1 MTGKFFH
8 YKPYGWHRAISHNS
22 TVVCY
27 PVGTYNLT
35 HYSILVIYQN
45 NNLNKSWK
53 FCYTSFLLL
62 YTSQAYWIFVKNL
75 VETEIVG
82 HVAGAYMS
90 CENLWRR
97 GRCLSRFGEGWSP
110 PAVAA
115 GGDAPGSPDRF
126 SSVWSGDVPVGE
138 HRGAVRLVVT
148 WMIVSGCKDWYCV
161 FWFFSSFTL
170 RLPDV

>member
-1 MTGKFFH
+1 MVGKFFH
-8 YKPYGWHRAISHNS
+8 YKPYGWHGAISHNS
-22 TVVCY
+22 TAVCY

-82 HVAGAYMS
+82 HVEGAYMS

-97 GRCLSRFGEGWSP
+97 GRCLSRFGKGWSP
-110 PAVAA
+110 HAVAA
-115 GGDAPGSPDRF
+115 GGDAPGSPDQLSRCLVWGCA
-126 SSVWSGDVPVGE
+126 SGGATWSGAT
-138 HRGAVRLVVT
+138 RGDLKDRFWLQGLVL
-148 WMIVSGCKDWYCV
+148 CV
-161 FWFFSSFTL
+161 LVFLFVYQMCL
-170 RLPDV
+170 